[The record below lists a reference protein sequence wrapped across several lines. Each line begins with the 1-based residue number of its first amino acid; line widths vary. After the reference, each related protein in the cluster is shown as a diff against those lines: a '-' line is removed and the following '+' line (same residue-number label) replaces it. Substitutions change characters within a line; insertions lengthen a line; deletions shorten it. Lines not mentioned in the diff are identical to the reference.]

1 MMLLDWAGRGAFF
14 LVSWALLFSGALNRG
29 QPLGAT
35 ESSHLFPD
43 GATWQTLGIQRKI
56 AFCINWVGEGKG
68 ALFTSNSSI
77 PAPSPPGLKG
87 DFVSKLRAK
96 NITSPTSVQVLTL
109 PDADIGWKHEFLVCG
124 HTRSSSTQIAAIPRV
139 LQRKDAA
146 IQCYTGS
153 GKTLAYLLPLL
164 TLYYGRGKKTSQN
177 DISQAKSKR
186 QRKDVRSP
194 GAAAGACAI
203 VIAPTRELAMQIAKE
218 AEYLGGPGCVQQI
231 IGGTPG
237 RLFDHIEKGGLHLS
251 KVDTVVLDE
260 ADELLSESPRNNYL
274 QHLKDIMTTVRAAR
288 VPKHVNLLLVSAS
301 ISPSIIHR
309 AHVDMGLPQMRKVAS
324 EQPKEQKGQLLFPH
338 CYLVIMCGAR
348 LIDAS
353 IASASRIAS
362 GDKEGGSDAE
372 PLSLPPG
379 VRHFVVFSHDR
390 HRSDMTRRVLH
401 AVNAS
406 RALVFVNYD
415 KQVKDVVF
423 KIQRLALTVAT
434 RSRRDMYI
442 GVLNRVS
449 SREGLS
455 MSWLEGSMRKAH
467 RREQL
472 DKFRQGVVRALVV
485 VNLHA
490 PRDVLNYV
498 HRAGRTGRLGRA
510 GTVVTILSQRD
521 RVVLKK
527 LRRSLSHIEIVEVH
541 VKNGTLHHVQAAS
554 SS

>member
-1 MMLLDWAGRGAFF
+1 MLLDWAGRGAFF

-43 GATWQTLGIQRKI
+43 GATWQTLGIQR
-56 AFCINWVGEGKG
+56 
-68 ALFTSNSSI
+68 
-77 PAPSPPGLKG
+77 

-96 NITSPTSVQVLTL
+96 NITSPTSV
-109 PDADIGWKHEFLVCG
+109 
-124 HTRSSSTQIAAIPRV
+124 QIAAIPRV

-231 IGGTPG
+231 IGGANFKRQSEALRRKNLVLLVGTPG

-324 EQPKEQKGQLLFPH
+324 EQPKEQKG
-338 CYLVIMCGAR
+338 
-348 LIDAS
+348 
-353 IASASRIAS
+353 IAS

-423 KIQRLALTVAT
+423 KIQR
-434 RSRRDMYI
+434 
-442 GVLNRVS
+442 
-449 SREGLS
+449 EGLS

-472 DKFRQGVVRALVV
+472 DKFRQGVVRALVVTDIMARGLDILSCDVV